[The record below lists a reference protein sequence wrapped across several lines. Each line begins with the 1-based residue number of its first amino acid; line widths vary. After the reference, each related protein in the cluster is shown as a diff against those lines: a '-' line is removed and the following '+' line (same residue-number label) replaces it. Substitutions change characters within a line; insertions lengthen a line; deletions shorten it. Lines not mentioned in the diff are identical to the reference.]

1 MSFGFY
7 WKSSVASAPNK
18 RISLSFEALKSGIN
32 FSVAMKVLD
41 VIFFQYKKIKCYF
54 SGHMNDKKEKL
65 ITDVEDALVVQ
76 IKAQTGHIIFYFVYI
91 ENLFV
96 VEHPSLDILAESSG

>member
-1 MSFGFY
+1 MSFGFHL
-7 WKSSVASAPNK
+7 KSSAASAPNK

-41 VIFFQYKKIKCYF
+41 DIYFQYKKSKCYF
-54 SGHMNDKKEKL
+54 SEHMNDKKEKL

-76 IKAQTGHIIFYFVYI
+76 IEAQTGHIISYFVYI
-91 ENLFV
+91 ENIQNIYCLY
-96 VEHPSLDILAESSG
+96 L